1 MQLYWVP
8 EFEIGNE
15 YVDLQHRYF
24 LDLIMRIG
32 RNFRETSD
40 AEYKRKLILELQ
52 NYAEFHFI
60 SEENI
65 ASSIGLPEVNRH
77 HQLHLKI
84 LEDLNSYAKNLDRG
98 LKTIDEFLEFI
109 ADWFLVHT
117 QHEDRNFF
125 KAKV

>member
-65 ASSIGLPEVNRH
+65 ASAIGLPEVNRH

-98 LKTIDEFLEFI
+98 LKTIDEFY
-109 ADWFLVHT
+109 
-117 QHEDRNFF
+117 N
-125 KAKV
+125 

>member
-24 LDLIMRIG
+24 LDLITRIG
-32 RNFRETSD
+32 KNFRATRD
-40 AEYKRKLILELQ
+40 TDYKRKLIIELQ
-52 NYAEFHFI
+52 KYAEFHFA

-65 ASSIGLPEVNRH
+65 AVSIGLPGVEEH
-77 HQLHLKI
+77 HQLHLQI
-84 LEDLNSYAKNLDRG
+84 LEDLNQYAKNLDKG

-109 ADWFLVHT
+109 TDWFLVHT

-125 KAKV
+125 KSKS

>member
-24 LDLIMRIG
+24 LDLINRIG
-32 RNFRETSD
+32 KILRETSD
-40 AEYKRKLILELQ
+40 DGYRKKLIHELQ
-52 NYAEFHFI
+52 KYAEFHFS

-65 ASSIGLPEVNRH
+65 ATSIGLSGVKDH
-77 HQLHLKI
+77 HRLHIQLI
-84 LEDLNSYAKNLDRG
+84 EDLNQYAINLDSK
-98 LKTIDEFLEFI
+98 LKTVDEFIEFI
-109 ADWFLVHT
+109 TDWFLVHP

-125 KAKV
+125 KKKK

>member
-15 YVDLQHRYF
+15 NVDLQHRYF
-24 LDLIMRIG
+24 LDLIARIG
-32 RNFRETSD
+32 KNLIETSD
-40 AEYKRKLILELQ
+40 ADYKRKLIIELQ
-52 NYAEFHFI
+52 KYAEFHFV

-65 ASSIGLPEVNRH
+65 AASIGLSGVKDH
-77 HQLHLKI
+77 HQLHIQL
-84 LEDLNSYAKNLDRG
+84 LEDLNKYAVNLDSG

-109 ADWFLVHT
+109 TDWFLVHT

-125 KAKV
+125 KGKK

>member
-24 LDLIMRIG
+24 LDLIMRIVKS
-32 RNFRETSD
+32 FKETGD
-40 AEYKRKLILELQ
+40 AYYKRRLMVELQ
-52 NYAEFHFI
+52 KYAEFHFV

-65 ASSIGLPEVNRH
+65 AVSIGLSGVDDH
-77 HQLHLKI
+77 HKI
-84 LEDLNSYAKNLDRG
+84 HIQVLDDLNHYAKNLDSG

-109 ADWFLVHT
+109 TDWFLVHT

-125 KAKV
+125 KS

>member
-24 LDLIMRIG
+24 LDLIMRIVK
-32 RNFRETSD
+32 NFKETGD
-40 AEYKRKLILELQ
+40 AYYKRRLMVELQ
-52 NYAEFHFI
+52 KYAEFHFV

-65 ASSIGLPEVNRH
+65 AVSIGLSGVDAH
-77 HQLHLKI
+77 HKI
-84 LEDLNSYAKNLDRG
+84 HIQVLDDLNHYAKNLDSG

-109 ADWFLVHT
+109 TDWFLVHT

-125 KAKV
+125 KS

>member
-24 LDLIMRIG
+24 LDLIMRIVK
-32 RNFRETSD
+32 NFKETGD
-40 AEYKRKLILELQ
+40 AYYKRRLMVELQ
-52 NYAEFHFI
+52 KYAEFHFV

-65 ASSIGLPEVNRH
+65 AVSIGLSKVDDH
-77 HQLHLKI
+77 HKI
-84 LEDLNSYAKNLDRG
+84 HKQVLDDLNHYAKNLDSG

-109 ADWFLVHT
+109 TDWFLVHT

-125 KAKV
+125 KS